1 MKQKVAPLFSYLMI
15 ASAVFLVVWLVINNI
30 PHYGIFSI
38 EVTLGQSTSI
48 ISNLGPEV
56 RTKVTDD
63 YEAILESP
71 IYFEVRAMPWYN
83 KATVYVT
90 YEPMGEHELVGLGRH
105 IGPGFNYKVHLPQ
118 IIRDLENNN
127 LKAVFEFN
135 LNEFYQEKNVYRFL
149 IDTSRHSY
157 VEGDELRIK
166 ELKVI
171 LSL

>member
-1 MKQKVAPLFSYLMI
+1 MKKVIFPFFNYILI
-15 ASAVFLVVWLVINNI
+15 ALGVFLVIWLVINNI
-30 PHYGIFSI
+30 PHYGIFSV
-38 EVTLGQSTSI
+38 EATLGQSTSI

-71 IYFEVRAMPWYN
+71 VYFEVRAMPWYN

-90 YEPMGEHELVGLGRH
+90 YEPMGGHELLGIGRQT
-105 IGPGFNYKVHLPQ
+105 GPGFNYKVHLPL

-127 LKAVFEFN
+127 LKAIFEFN

-157 VEGDELRIK
+157 VGGDELRIK

-171 LSL
+171 FSL

>member
-1 MKQKVAPLFSYLMI
+1 MKQKVTPLFSYLTI
-15 ASAVFLVVWLVINNI
+15 ATAVFLITWLVINNI
-30 PHYGIFSI
+30 PHYGIFSV
-38 EVTLGQSTSI
+38 EATLGQSTSI

-56 RTKVTDD
+56 RTIVADD

-71 IYFEVRAMPWYN
+71 VYFEVRAMPWYN

-90 YEPMGEHELVGLGRH
+90 YEPVGDHELLGMGRH
-105 IGPGFNYKVHLPQ
+105 TGPGFSYKVHLPQ
-118 IIRDLENNN
+118 IIRGLDSDDR
-127 LKAVFEFN
+127 KVIFEFD